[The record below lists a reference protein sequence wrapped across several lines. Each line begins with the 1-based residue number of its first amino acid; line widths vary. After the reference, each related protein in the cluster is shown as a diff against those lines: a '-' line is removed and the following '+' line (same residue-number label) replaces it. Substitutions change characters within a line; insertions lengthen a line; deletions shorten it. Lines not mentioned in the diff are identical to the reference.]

1 MSLADLLWF
10 VLVLCLVVFFIRTLP
25 LPSPRPPSGPSY
37 EWVRAVLTCV
47 VVLVAIVW
55 LVEHGHGFFLR
66 S

>member
-1 MSLADLLWF
+1 MSLLE
-10 VLVLCLVVFFIRTLP
+10 LVEFLVILCLTIYFIRVVP